1 MDDTSRMSRMSRM
14 SSQVSNMTIKEL
26 LLITLG
32 ITFAVVVGGYL
43 IYVIYKIIQLK
54 DPIRMPK
61 NDDDDIRL

>member
-1 MDDTSRMSRMSRM
+1 MDDTSRMSRM

-32 ITFAVVVGGYL
+32 ITFALVVGGYL
-43 IYVIYKIIQLK
+43 IYVIYIIIQLK
-54 DPIRMPK
+54 EPIRMPK

>member
-1 MDDTSRMSRMSRM
+1 MDDTSRMSRMS
-14 SSQVSNMTIKEL
+14 SQISNMTIKEL